1 MRCVLII
8 PILTGESGRVGES
21 GWIDLVVETVWE
33 AVLTSRLKEKDF
45 DTSHERVKRYGKPAS
60 SSGKPAVDL

>member
-1 MRCVLII
+1 LI
-8 PILTGESGRVGES
+8 
-21 GWIDLVVETVWE
+21 VEAVCE
-33 AVLTSRLKEKDF
+33 AVLTSRLMEMDF